1 MWIFGVELTLA
12 WLIIKTVVLDEEHF
26 VIYTPNIEVYIC
38 RFVTALLLHMEL
50 IEDVKQ
56 GINMMHFLNTH
67 PDNFTGAFYPF
78 VISLLQ
84 TFGGLIAEALNLFM
98 LSTRSSVAD
107 CITFY
112 VAFRVLSSVD
122 NIYAES
128 LSDFVLKEAIEEPL
142 IYEREDKKTPFM
154 QRSCLHKVIRI
165 TWRVVN
171 LF

>member
-1 MWIFGVELTLA
+1 MTLA
-12 WLIIKTVVLDEEHF
+12 WLIIKTVVLDVHPF
-26 VIYTPNIEVYIC
+26 GILTSNIEVYIC

-56 GINMMHFLNTH
+56 GINMMHYLNTH
-67 PDNFTGAFYPF
+67 PDHFTGCFYPF
-78 VISLLQ
+78 MISLLQ

-98 LSTRSSVAD
+98 LSTRSDVAD

-112 VAFRVLSSVD
+112 VAFRVLSSID

-142 IYEREDKKTPFM
+142 IYERDTKKTPFM
-154 QRSCLHKVIRI
+154 KRSFLQKIIRI
-165 TWRVVN
+165 TWRLLN

>member
-1 MWIFGVELTLA
+1 
-12 WLIIKTVVLDEEHF
+12 
-26 VIYTPNIEVYIC
+26 
-38 RFVTALLLHMEL
+38 
-50 IEDVKQ
+50 
-56 GINMMHFLNTH
+56 MHFLNTH
-67 PDNFTGAFYPF
+67 PDHFTGAFYPF
-78 VISLLQ
+78 MISLLQ

-142 IYEREDKKTPFM
+142 VYERDHKKTPFM
-154 QRSCLHKVIRI
+154 QRTCLHKVIRI
-165 TWRVVN
+165 TWRLIN